1 MAVVEQ
7 EAKPGVSVDHKRITL
22 SVRPGSDHAKR
33 AMVIHE

>member
-22 SVRPGSDHAKR
+22 SVQRSCQTGDGHP
-33 AMVIHE
+33 